1 MRSGTD
7 GKWWKVRALA
17 VLVFCLPLPAA
28 AGGAGAEEGR
38 QWTLEECQRM
48 ARENYPLVRQFGLID
63 RTEEFSVQNARRAYL
78 PQVSVGGR
86 VTYQSAA
93 VTFPQVLHTVAGML
107 GWSLEDVRRDQYRF
121 GVDVSQTIWDGG
133 YARSKAEQAEAEG
146 EISRQELEV
155 NLYGLRKR
163 VTEVYFG
170 ILCLEVQREQIRLYQ
185 ELLQHNL
192 DRVRSAVDEGTALQT
207 DADMLRVEWLTSR
220 QQLTGVES
228 GLSAYRR
235 VLSLLVGEEIR
246 PEDGLER
253 PQEPALAVSGINPGA
268 GRPELALLDARQ
280 RSLDAGRRA
289 VNASVMPVFG
299 AFAQGFYSNFG
310 LDLIQVVTD
319 YRWTWNYVVGVRFQW
334 NIGAFYNRK
343 NELRKLDLAAGSLAV
358 QRDAFLFES
367 ELERIGKSA
376 ELRKMEEI
384 MREDDEII
392 ALRRSI
398 REASEAKYENGVI
411 PVSELIGDIT
421 AEHQARI
428 SRELHLLEQLKSGY
442 EMNHVDNIH

>member
-1 MRSGTD
+1 MRGAAA
-7 GKWWKVRALA
+7 WKRWTGPVLA
-17 VLVFCLPLPAA
+17 VLVCWLPVPAVA
-28 AGGAGAEEGR
+28 DTGAGR

-63 RTEEFSVQNARRAYL
+63 RTVEFSVQNARRAYL
-78 PQVSVGGR
+78 PQVSASGQ

-93 VTFPQVLHTVAGML
+93 IAFPEALHTVAGML
-107 GWSLEDVRRDQYRF
+107 GWPLEDVRRDQYRV
-121 GVDVSQTIWDGG
+121 GVDISQTIWDGG
-133 YARSKAEQAEAEG
+133 YTRSRVEQAEAEG

-220 QQLTGVES
+220 QQLAGVES

-253 PQEPALAVSGINPGA
+253 PQEPAVSGTSPGT

-343 NELRKLDLAAGSLAV
+343 NELRKLDLAAGSLAA
-358 QRDAFLFES
+358 QRDAFLFEN

-428 SRELHLLEQLKSGY
+428 SRELHLLERLKSGY